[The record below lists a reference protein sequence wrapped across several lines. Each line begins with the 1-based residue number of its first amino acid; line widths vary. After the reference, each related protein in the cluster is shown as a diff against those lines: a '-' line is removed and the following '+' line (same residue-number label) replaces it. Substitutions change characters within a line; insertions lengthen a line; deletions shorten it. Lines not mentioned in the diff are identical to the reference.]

1 MFGPIDYVVI
11 GFEGNNFDGSI
22 LRELSSAIDD
32 GVIRVI
38 DLLFVMKD
46 EDGTVTEGE
55 YEDQSEDV
63 QEMLR
68 TLHYDKETGMPLVT
82 DRDIAKISKL
92 LDNNTAAGVLIVE
105 HLWAKG
111 LKKAL
116 LEAGVTLLTDGRIH
130 TDAINTAV
138 KELETTAA

>member
-116 LEAGVTLLTDGRIH
+116 LDAGGTLLTDGRIH

>member
-1 MFGPIDYVVI
+1 
-11 GFEGNNFDGSI
+11 
-22 LRELSSAIDD
+22 
-32 GVIRVI
+32 
-38 DLLFVMKD
+38 MKD

-116 LEAGVTLLTDGRIH
+116 LDAGGTLLTDGRIH